1 MDTFSISWLVMP
13 SVRIIPR
20 GDTLRV
26 TFCSF
31 FPLALAL
38 GQTWV
43 KGACLPHL
51 DPTRMASS
59 SCSKP
64 QTPGPFEASAEVIG
78 RCDLE
83 DDSAIIF

>member
-1 MDTFSISWLVMP
+1 MSWLVML
-13 SVRIIPR
+13 SVRMIPR

-43 KGACLPHL
+43 RGAYLPTW
-51 DPTRMASS
+51 DPPSWATP

-64 QTPGPFEASAEVIG
+64 QTRGPREASP
-78 RCDLE
+78 
-83 DDSAIIF
+83 

>member
-1 MDTFSISWLVMP
+1 MSWLVMP

-38 GQTWV
+38 RQTWV

-51 DPTRMASS
+51 GSTLMATS
-59 SCSKP
+59 SCSSP
-64 QTPGPFEASAEVIG
+64 QTPGPCEASAEVTG
-78 RCDLE
+78 RHDLE
-83 DDSAIIF
+83 DISANAFF

>member
-1 MDTFSISWLVMP
+1 MSWLVMP

-31 FPLALAL
+31 FPLALAW

-43 KGACLPHL
+43 KGACLPHVG
-51 DPTRMASS
+51 PTLMATS
-59 SCSKP
+59 SCSSP
-64 QTPGPFEASAEVIG
+64 HTPGPCEASASVTG
-78 RCDLE
+78 RRDSE
-83 DDSAIIF
+83 DISANTFF